1 MNSIHG
7 YTKPFS
13 CVPKKFIPKKDIPGK
28 EQNEIIKDSKILIE
42 FLGKLFLISYESFYF
57 SN

>member
-42 FLGKLFLISYESFYF
+42 FLGGEVGLA
-57 SN
+57 